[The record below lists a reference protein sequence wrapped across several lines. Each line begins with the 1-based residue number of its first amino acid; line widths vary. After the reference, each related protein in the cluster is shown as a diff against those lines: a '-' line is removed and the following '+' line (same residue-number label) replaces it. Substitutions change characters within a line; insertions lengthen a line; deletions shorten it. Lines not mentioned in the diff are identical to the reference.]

1 MKKVIK
7 ALVII
12 IAIILVI
19 AATIGIF
26 IWTKLNKINYEK
38 VSKEDIEISAGVE
51 ENLKEYRNIAIFGI
65 DTRENTYSG
74 SRTDC
79 IIIASINQNTK
90 EVKLVSVYRDTYLDI
105 SRYGLDKVNH
115 AYAYG
120 GAALSMSTLNTNLD
134 LDITEFVTVNFE
146 STKDIIDKM
155 GGVEITVRSA
165 EASQSLWKNK
175 KNR

>member
-19 AATIGIF
+19 TATIGIF

-38 VSKEDIEISAGVE
+38 ISKEDIEISAGVE

-90 EVKLVSVYRDTYLDI
+90 EVKLVSVYRDTYLEI
-105 SRYGLDKVNH
+105 SKYGLDKVNH

-120 GAALSMSTLNTNLD
+120 GAALSMMS
-134 LDITEFVTVNFE
+134 
-146 STKDIIDKM
+146 
-155 GGVEITVRSA
+155 
-165 EASQSLWKNK
+165 
-175 KNR
+175 